1 MTGVPRRSSRSIR
14 ATGANA
20 TIATVVS
27 MVACLAAVALIS
39 LVTPVFG
46 AESRYVYDRVRL
58 GERGE
63 LREFDATATG
73 VRLTRSIDKYGD
85 PLTTDHVY
93 VVVTVEADVRTD
105 TQYFTHLEL
114 RTGDGH
120 RYDPRPE
127 WSTAA
132 PPITQPGFSARG
144 DVVFEVPA
152 GRVADARLFI
162 GPLGGEVTRYDA
174 AVLVDLG
181 LVDRGLGKD
190 VPIEPGPL
198 TLADG
203 TVWVTR

>member
-1 MTGVPRRSSRSIR
+1 MTGAPQRPSRSIP
-14 ATGANA
+14 ATGAIA

-27 MVACLAAVALIS
+27 LIACLATVAVIS

-46 AESRYVYDRVRL
+46 AESRYVYHRVGL

-114 RTGDGH
+114 RTRDGH
-120 RYDPRPE
+120 RYDARPE

-144 DVVFEVPA
+144 DVVFEIPA
-152 GRVADARLFI
+152 DRVAGARLFI

-181 LVDRGLGKD
+181 LVDLELGQD
-190 VPIEPGPL
+190 VPIESGPL